1 MNKKLISLIMTA
13 SFAAGLSGS
22 VFADEEVHPTVKVND
37 RVIAFADQEPVIS
50 ENGDTLIPV
59 RGVLEA
65 MGAQVTWNGE
75 ERSVMVKAK
84 DNIVRLLLKL
94 DNPVMT
100 KYTLTSVTTVDSEEK
115 NLTTPPTLM
124 NERTMIPLRVI
135 SENLDATVDW
145 SDADKLITIQTKEYK
160 KYIASKTVT
169 EEDGT
174 TTEYNP
180 SESLLKLYIETDK
193 TTAEAG
199 EEITVSLKAANTG
212 LVKDYNKYSGMS
224 AGIIFDKTKLEA
236 VSQKAVV
243 NGTETGSVLGAANP
257 DFLGNSL
264 KYVYIVLPGADD
276 VDTTLA
282 DGTIATFTF
291 KVLTDGETSLSLSDR
306 ITSIGYDT
314 TFLVGNDESKNYNFD
329 NSEELYID
337 TAPIIINAK

>member
-1 MNKKLISLIMTA
+1 MNKKLIGLIMA
-13 SFAAGLSGS
+13 VSFAAGLSGS
-22 VFADEEVHPTVKVND
+22 VFAAEKVHPTVKVND

-264 KYVYIVLPGADD
+264 KYVYIFLPGADD

-337 TAPIIINAK
+337 TAPIKINAK

>member
-1 MNKKLISLIMTA
+1 MNKKLIGLIMTA

-212 LVKDYNKYSGMS
+212 SIKDW
-224 AGIIFDKTKLEA
+224 
-236 VSQKAVV
+236 
-243 NGTETGSVLGAANP
+243 
-257 DFLGNSL
+257 
-264 KYVYIVLPGADD
+264 
-276 VDTTLA
+276 
-282 DGTIATFTF
+282 
-291 KVLTDGETSLSLSDR
+291 
-306 ITSIGYDT
+306 
-314 TFLVGNDESKNYNFD
+314 LVGHNKVFLLPISITAFHKIFKN
-329 NSEELYID
+329 
-337 TAPIIINAK
+337 